1 VSDDLSDTL
10 CCWAE
15 FDGPF
20 DSFRYI
26 R

>member
-15 FDGPF
+15 FEGPF